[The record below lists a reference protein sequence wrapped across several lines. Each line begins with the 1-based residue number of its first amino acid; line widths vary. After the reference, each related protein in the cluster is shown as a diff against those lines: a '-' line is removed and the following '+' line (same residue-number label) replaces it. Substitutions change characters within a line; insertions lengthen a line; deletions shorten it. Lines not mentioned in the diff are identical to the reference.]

1 MHLAPARNFLSRCR
15 LPYARLKRSGV
26 MAVIAVCKAALLLAM
41 LEAAGHTF
49 ETHAQAC
56 ESLTL
61 ELANPLA
68 AHVTASRSEL
78 ARNLAVRCLG
88 KGSSSAGSSVVRAVP
103 AARSDGHRLPN
114 GLRAPMQC

>member
-1 MHLAPARNFLSRCR
+1 MHLDAARNFLNRCR
-15 LPYARLKRSGV
+15 LPYARLKRSGT
-26 MAVIAVCKAALLLAM
+26 MAMVAVCKAALLLAM
-41 LEAAGHTF
+41 LEAAGHTL
-49 ETHAQAC
+49 ESQAQAC

-68 AHVTASRSEL
+68 VQVTASRSEL
-78 ARNLAVRCLG
+78 AKNLAVRCLG

-114 GLRAPMQC
+114 GLCAPMQC